1 MLKKTTTILIFS
13 VGILTLIAWNF
24 PFNDDWKDKVS
35 PSLLD
40 RAEAGEEVDFLVVL
54 HEKADVT
61 GAKKLKTKDEKA
73 WYVYNQLKQT
83 AVNAQQNIITFLQ
96 LERAKH
102 KPFYIINSIYVV
114 GDLDLIKALAER
126 NDVAQIKDNPKTKM
140 EELPTEDLSNSRD
153 PDAIEWGIDM
163 INADDVWALGYTGE
177 NVVVAGADTGYE
189 WVHPAIQPKY
199 RGWNGTDADHNYNW
213 HDAIHEFSP
222 LGDSMN
228 VCGLSSVAP
237 CDDNSHGTHTMGT
250 MVGGEGENE
259 IGVAPGAKWIA
270 CRNMEEGNGALATYI
285 ECFEWFLAPTDS
297 NYENADPTKAPHVI
311 NNSWYCSEGEGC
323 TINNWGMLETAVDN
337 LKASGIVVVV
347 SAGNFGN
354 GGCETVQSPPAIFAN
369 SFSIGSTRSNDTL
382 SGFSSRGPVTVD
394 GSNRMKPE
402 VVAPGS
408 SVRSCVLNGG
418 YGNKSGTSMA
428 GPHAAGLVAL
438 IISANPELAGQVDV
452 IEDIIIQSAVPKT
465 TDEECGGILGTEVP
479 NHSYGFGR
487 IDALAA
493 VEMALIITN
502 TETVAA
508 NSFVK
513 AFPNPVNEVVTF
525 ELQNMDGRN
534 ILEIFDVSGKLL
546 VEKQLEVSGNFT
558 ENVSL
563 SGMPNGVYFYKIT
576 NDENSFGGKLV
587 KN

>member
-1 MLKKTTTILIFS
+1 MFKKTTMFLVLS
-13 VGILTLIAWNF
+13 VGLLTLIAWNM
-24 PFNDDWKDKVS
+24 PLNDDWKEKVS
-35 PSLLD
+35 PSLLEK
-40 RAEAGEEVDFLVVL
+40 AEQGIQVDFLVIL
-54 HEKADVT
+54 HEKADVS
-61 GAKKLKTKDEKA
+61 GAKKLNTKNEKA

-83 AVNAQQNIITFLQ
+83 AVNSQQNILTFLQ
-96 LERAKH
+96 SEHVKH
-102 KPFYIINSIYVV
+102 KPFYIINSIYIE
-114 GDLDLIKALAER
+114 GDLGLIKTLAER
-126 NDVAQIKDNPKTKM
+126 SDVAYIQDNPRSKM
-140 EELPTEDLSNSRD
+140 EDLPTEDISNSRG
-153 PDAIEWGIDM
+153 PNAIEWGIDM
-163 INADDVWALGYTGE
+163 INADDVWALGYTGQ
-177 NVVVAGADTGYE
+177 NVVVAGADTGYD
-189 WVHPAIQPKY
+189 WTHPAIQPKY

-228 VCGLSSVAP
+228 VCGLSIPAP

-250 MVGGEGENE
+250 MVGSEGDNE

-297 NYENADPTKAPHVI
+297 NYENADPAKSPHVI

-323 TINNWGMLETAVDN
+323 NIDNWGMMEIAVNN

-347 SAGNFGN
+347 SAGNSGN
-354 GGCETVQSPPAIFAN
+354 GGCETIWSPPAIFEN

-408 SVRSCVLNGG
+408 NVRSSVLNHG

-428 GPHAAGLVAL
+428 GPHAAGMVAL
-438 IISANPELAGQVDV
+438 IISANPDLAGHVDL

-465 TDEECGGILGTEVP
+465 SGEECGGIAGTEVP
-479 NHSYGFGR
+479 NNSYGNGR

-493 VEMALIITN
+493 VQLALISTS
-502 TETVAA
+502 TETFIS
-508 NSFVK
+508 NSSVK
-513 AFPNPVNEVVTF
+513 TYPNPVNEEVTF
-525 ELQNMDGRN
+525 ELQNLDGRN
-534 ILEIFDVSGKLL
+534 TLEIFDVSGKPLIA
-546 VEKQLEVSGNFT
+546 KQFEINGDFI

-563 SGMPNGVYFYKIT
+563 RNLPNGIYFYKIT
-576 NDENSFGGKLV
+576 NDENTFDGKLV